1 MSEFTVRHGR
11 RYRAT
16 ISLGLLEQ
24 LAGNDLIA
32 EKLRAAGFAEVE
44 VSGRGGTRTAVAL
57 WPSEDRSA
65 PLPPQV
71 TSVVELA

>member
-1 MSEFTVRHGR
+1 MSEFTVRQGR

-24 LAGNDLIA
+24 LAGNEVIA
-32 EKLRAAGFAEVE
+32 EKLRAVGFAEVE
-44 VSGRGGTRTAVAL
+44 VSGRGDTRTAVAL
-57 WPSEDRSA
+57 WPSEDRAA